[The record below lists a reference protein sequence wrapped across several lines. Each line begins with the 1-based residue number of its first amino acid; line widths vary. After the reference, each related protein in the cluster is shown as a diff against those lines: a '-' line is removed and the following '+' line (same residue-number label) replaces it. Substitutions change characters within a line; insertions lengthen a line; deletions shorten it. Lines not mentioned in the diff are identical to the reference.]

1 MEEIK
6 KYTLLVDREIYEKF
20 KYIAEKAMRSGNKE
34 MKLVIEHYIKQY
46 EARNGE
52 LKTEA
57 AAETETEAEAETAAE
72 TETEAEMAAE
82 TETKTGEEEEREDE
96 GKEER

>member
-34 MKLVIEHYIKQY
+34 MELVIEHYIKQY

-52 LKTEA
+52 LKTE
-57 AAETETEAEAETAAE
+57 TAAE
-72 TETEAEMAAE
+72 TEMAVE
-82 TETKTGEEEEREDE
+82 EEEER
-96 GKEER
+96 

>member
-34 MKLVIEHYIKQY
+34 MELVIEHYIKQY

-52 LKTEA
+52 LKTET

-72 TETEAEMAAE
+72 TEA
-82 TETKTGEEEEREDE
+82 
-96 GKEER
+96 

>member
-34 MKLVIEHYIKQY
+34 MELVIEHYIKQY

-52 LKTEA
+52 LKTEEETA
-57 AAETETEAEAETAAE
+57 AEAEAEAKTGAE
-72 TETEAEMAAE
+72 T
-82 TETKTGEEEEREDE
+82 EREDE
-96 GKEER
+96 RKEER

>member
-34 MKLVIEHYIKQY
+34 MELVIEHYIKQY

-57 AAETETEAEAETAAE
+57 ETAAEAEAAAEAETAVE
-72 TETEAEMAAE
+72 TAAGAEAEE
-82 TETKTGEEEEREDE
+82 EEEEER
-96 GKEER
+96 

>member
-34 MKLVIEHYIKQY
+34 MEVVIEHYIKQY

-57 AAETETEAEAETAAE
+57 AAEAETAAE
-72 TETEAEMAAE
+72 AEAAAEAETAAE

>member
-34 MKLVIEHYIKQY
+34 MELVIEHYIKQY

-52 LKTEA
+52 LKTETA
-57 AAETETEAEAETAAE
+57 AETAAE
-72 TETEAEMAAE
+72 TETEAE
-82 TETKTGEEEEREDE
+82 EEEER
-96 GKEER
+96 

>member
-34 MKLVIEHYIKQY
+34 MELVIEHYIKQY

-57 AAETETEAEAETAAE
+57 EAAEAEAEA
-72 TETEAEMAAE
+72 
-82 TETKTGEEEEREDE
+82 EEEREDE
-96 GKEER
+96 RKEER

>member
-34 MKLVIEHYIKQY
+34 MEVVIEHYIKQY

-52 LKTEA
+52 LKTK
-57 AAETETEAEAETAAE
+57 AETK
-72 TETEAEMAAE
+72 
-82 TETKTGEEEEREDE
+82 TKTGEEEEREDE
-96 GKEER
+96 I

>member
-52 LKTEA
+52 LKTE
-57 AAETETEAEAETAAE
+57 TAAE
-72 TETEAEMAAE
+72 TEMAVE
-82 TETKTGEEEEREDE
+82 EEEER
-96 GKEER
+96 

>member
-34 MKLVIEHYIKQY
+34 MELVIEHYIKQY

-52 LKTEA
+52 LKTEEETAAEEETETETEAEA
-57 AAETETEAEAETAAE
+57 AAVTETEAEAET
-72 TETEAEMAAE
+72 
-82 TETKTGEEEEREDE
+82 KTGAEEEEER
-96 GKEER
+96 

>member
-34 MKLVIEHYIKQY
+34 MELVIEHYIKLI
-46 EARNGE
+46 GWIFFI
-52 LKTEA
+52 LLGTFSLFI
-57 AAETETEAEAETAAE
+57 
-72 TETEAEMAAE
+72 MSI
-82 TETKTGEEEEREDE
+82 
-96 GKEER
+96 

>member
-34 MKLVIEHYIKQY
+34 MELVIEHYIKQY

-57 AAETETEAEAETAAE
+57 AAETEAEAETAAE
-72 TETEAEMAAE
+72 TEAEAEME
-82 TETKTGEEEEREDE
+82 
-96 GKEER
+96 